1 MSTVLVFAGIFLCLC
16 LSNFCSASEMAFS
29 SCNVMRLENVRD
41 DGSKRAKIA
50 VYITEHFDDALS
62 AKVHEFEDRFRAENG
77 DRRAKQ
83 ALKILDQFDKALS
96 AILIGNNLANIGAS
110 SLASVAVILVTGG
123 DEYAWL
129 ATIILTVLVI
139 IFGETMPKISAKKNA
154 NRTSLKNAYVVR
166 AMMIIFYP
174 LVWLVVSLIK
184 LLTMGMKPEAADAD
198 SDEAVEELQSIIE
211 TAEDEDV
218 LDEDQSELVQAA
230 IDFSETSAFEVMTAR
245 VDVQAIDIED
255 DWDDIL
261 AIIEDAP
268 FTRLPV
274 YEGSIDNV
282 IGILYLNHFLKAMA
296 DDGRVDIRKLLMPPC
311 YVYKTMKL
319 PAVLNTLRKAKQH
332 LAIVSDEYG
341 GTLGVVSMED
351 VLEQIVGDIWDESDV
366 VEHEV
371 VQREKSEYELDGA
384 MILSDFLELVGL
396 NEDDVDAESNT
407 VGGWTLEMFGS
418 FPQEGDS
425 FTYRNLT
432 VTVLSMDGRRVER
445 VLVKLAPS
453 EADKD

>member
-29 SCNVMRLENVRD
+29 SCNVMRLENALD

-50 VYITEHFDDALS
+50 VYITEHFDD
-62 AKVHEFEDRFRAENG
+62 
-77 DRRAKQ
+77 
-83 ALKILDQFDKALS
+83 ALS

>member
-1 MSTVLVFAGIFLCLC
+1 MSTVLVFADIFLCLC

-29 SCNVMRLENVRD
+29 SCNVMRLENARD

-50 VYITEHFDDALS
+50 VYITEHFDD
-62 AKVHEFEDRFRAENG
+62 
-77 DRRAKQ
+77 
-83 ALKILDQFDKALS
+83 ALS

>member
-1 MSTVLVFAGIFLCLC
+1 MSTVLVFVGIFLCLC

-29 SCNVMRLENVRD
+29 SCNVMRLENARD
-41 DGSKRAKIA
+41 DGSKRAMIA
-50 VYITEHFDDALS
+50 VYITEHFDD
-62 AKVHEFEDRFRAENG
+62 
-77 DRRAKQ
+77 
-83 ALKILDQFDKALS
+83 ALS

-129 ATIILTVLVI
+129 ATVILTALVI

-184 LLTMGMKPEAADAD
+184 LLTMSMKPEATDAD

-230 IDFSETSAFEVMTAR
+230 IDFSETSALEVMTAR

-296 DDGRVDIRKLLMPPC
+296 DDGRADIRKLLMPPC

-351 VLEQIVGDIWDESDV
+351 VLEQIVGDIWDESDI

-407 VGGWTLEMFGS
+407 VGGWTLEMFGG

-445 VLVKLAPS
+445 VLVKLAPTDD
-453 EADKD
+453 DKD

>member
-29 SCNVMRLENVRD
+29 SCNVMRLGNARD

-50 VYITEHFDDALS
+50 VYITEHFDD
-62 AKVHEFEDRFRAENG
+62 
-77 DRRAKQ
+77 
-83 ALKILDQFDKALS
+83 ALS

>member
-29 SCNVMRLENVRD
+29 SCNVMRLENARD

-50 VYITEHFDDALS
+50 VYITEHFDD
-62 AKVHEFEDRFRAENG
+62 
-77 DRRAKQ
+77 
-83 ALKILDQFDKALS
+83 ALS

-166 AMMIIFYP
+166 AMMIIFFP

>member
-29 SCNVMRLENVRD
+29 SCNVMRLENARD

-50 VYITEHFDDALS
+50 VYITEHFDD
-62 AKVHEFEDRFRAENG
+62 
-77 DRRAKQ
+77 
-83 ALKILDQFDKALS
+83 ALS

-407 VGGWTLEMFGS
+407 VGGWTLEMFGTY
-418 FPQEGDS
+418 PQEGQS
-425 FTYRNLT
+425 FKYENLT
-432 VTVLSMDGRRVER
+432 VTVLKMDGLRVEK
-445 VLVKLAPS
+445 VLVQVHP
-453 EADKD
+453 ERKDEED

>member
-29 SCNVMRLENVRD
+29 SCNVMRLENARD

-50 VYITEHFDDALS
+50 VYITEHFDD
-62 AKVHEFEDRFRAENG
+62 
-77 DRRAKQ
+77 
-83 ALKILDQFDKALS
+83 ALS

-351 VLEQIVGDIWDESDV
+351 VLEQIVGDIWDESDI

>member
-1 MSTVLVFAGIFLCLC
+1 MSTVLVFVGIFLCLC

-29 SCNVMRLENVRD
+29 SCNVMRLENARD

-50 VYITEHFDDALS
+50 VYITEHFDD
-62 AKVHEFEDRFRAENG
+62 
-77 DRRAKQ
+77 
-83 ALKILDQFDKALS
+83 ALS

-129 ATIILTVLVI
+129 ATVILTVLVI

-154 NRTSLKNAYVVR
+154 NRTSLKNVYVVR

-184 LLTMGMKPEAADAD
+184 LLTMSMKPEATDAD

-230 IDFSETSAFEVMTAR
+230 IDFSETSALEVMTAR

-296 DDGRVDIRKLLMPPC
+296 DDVRADIRKLLMPPC

-351 VLEQIVGDIWDESDV
+351 VLEQIVGDIWDESDI

-407 VGGWTLEMFGS
+407 VGGWTLEMFGG

-445 VLVKLAPS
+445 VLVKLAPTDD
-453 EADKD
+453 DKD

>member
-29 SCNVMRLENVRD
+29 SCNVMRLENARD

-50 VYITEHFDDALS
+50 VYITEHFDD
-62 AKVHEFEDRFRAENG
+62 
-77 DRRAKQ
+77 
-83 ALKILDQFDKALS
+83 ALS

-453 EADKD
+453 ELSLIHISEPTRP

>member
-29 SCNVMRLENVRD
+29 SCNVMRLENARD

-50 VYITEHFDDALS
+50 VYITEHFDD
-62 AKVHEFEDRFRAENG
+62 
-77 DRRAKQ
+77 
-83 ALKILDQFDKALS
+83 ALS

-139 IFGETMPKISAKKNA
+139 IFGETMPKIGAKKNA

-407 VGGWTLEMFGS
+407 VGGWTLEMFEG
-418 FPQEGDS
+418 FPKEGDH
-425 FTYRNLT
+425 FDYKNVT
-432 VTVLSMDGRRVER
+432 VTVLKMDNLRVDR
-445 VLVKLAPS
+445 VLITVHPP
-453 EADKD
+453 KDEEES

>member
-29 SCNVMRLENVRD
+29 SCNVMRLENARD

-50 VYITEHFDDALS
+50 VYITEHFDD
-62 AKVHEFEDRFRAENG
+62 
-77 DRRAKQ
+77 
-83 ALKILDQFDKALS
+83 ALS

-139 IFGETMPKISAKKNA
+139 IFGETMPKIGAKKNA

-366 VEHEV
+366 VEHEI

>member
-1 MSTVLVFAGIFLCLC
+1 MSTVLVFVGIFLCLC

-29 SCNVMRLENVRD
+29 SCNVMRLENARD

-50 VYITEHFDDALS
+50 VYITEHFDD
-62 AKVHEFEDRFRAENG
+62 
-77 DRRAKQ
+77 
-83 ALKILDQFDKALS
+83 ALS

-129 ATIILTVLVI
+129 ATVILTVLVI

-154 NRTSLKNAYVVR
+154 NRTSLKNVYVVR

-184 LLTMGMKPEAADAD
+184 LLTMSMKPEAADAD

-230 IDFSETSAFEVMTAR
+230 IDFSETSALEVMTAR

-296 DDGRVDIRKLLMPPC
+296 DDGRADIRKLLMPPC

-351 VLEQIVGDIWDESDV
+351 VLEQIVGDIWDESDI

-407 VGGWTLEMFGS
+407 VGGWTLEMFGG

-445 VLVKLAPS
+445 VLVKLTPTDD
-453 EADKD
+453 DKD

>member
-29 SCNVMRLENVRD
+29 SCNVMRLENARD

-50 VYITEHFDDALS
+50 VYITEHFDD
-62 AKVHEFEDRFRAENG
+62 
-77 DRRAKQ
+77 
-83 ALKILDQFDKALS
+83 ALS

-154 NRTSLKNAYVVR
+154 NRTSLKNAYIVR